1 MGHKLPVIKKEK
13 SCKRRG
19 RILCILSGLDMY
31 GMKLRI
37 PVFCHALQYRYI
49 LRRKRTLFCVIQYKS
64 LWHIFLPMHGIPKTG
79 KRNTILKRQIH
90 KLKIRFCCVLYL
102 KSLIAY
108 IIRVRD
114 ESLFLFRGQGNK
126 RLFSL
131 RFTVL
136 NTRIQQKVRVSISFK
151 LPGYP
156 QAVNVYT
163 AFRLDGYPCVFHRV
177 YSMKHFPRTFPF
189 KNTSP
194 SSNLSLSQF
203 FFDMT

>member
-13 SCKRRG
+13 SRKRRG

-90 KLKIRFCCVLYL
+90 KPKIRFCCVLYL

-108 IIRVRD
+108 IIRVRE

-156 QAVNVYT
+156 QAVNVHI
-163 AFRLDGYPCVFHRV
+163 ARRLDGRPCVFRGDILNE
-177 YSMKHFPRTFPF
+177 TF
-189 KNTSP
+189 SP
-194 SSNLSLSQF
+194 DVAF
-203 FFDMT
+203 